1 VNFAC
6 WRSQAAAS
14 DNQGPQWPHITISRV
29 LYDGSCCMSRLSHR
43 RTDRKGGILVLCRGP
58 PAWIPSHEG
67 RPFPLQS
74 SPSPKVGL
82 PVDSDRNVLRVREGL
97 LSDLRF
103 CAHRV
108 KCGPALRGL
117 LAAARRH
124 LARGHHGEHSS
135 PRGAARNGSQ
145 NAGAKR
151 LRLPAQRHPHC
162 GAAERLPGGDASR

>member
-1 VNFAC
+1 MNVAF

-14 DNQGPQWPHITISRV
+14 DNQGPQWQHITRSRM
-29 LYDGSCCMSRLSHR
+29 LYRALYRIPSRLHR
-43 RTDRKGGILVLCRGP
+43 RTDRKEGNSILLRPASVDVLEALFMASVRPAPKWLWPIHSAQSVHSPRGGVL
-58 PAWIPSHEG
+58 SE
-67 RPFPLQS
+67 
-74 SPSPKVGL
+74 
-82 PVDSDRNVLRVREGL
+82 
-97 LSDLRF
+97 LSF

-108 KCGPALRGL
+108 SVGQSPRGL
-117 LAAARRH
+117 LAAASQDP
-124 LARGHHGEHSS
+124 APWHHGEHSS